1 MMNSQMLLLIILVLD
16 RIIRIKILTNEFE
29 FLWKIFKHFIF
40 RIIILYDIYIK
51 ENNSYYKMVNILT
64 QNDP

>member
-1 MMNSQMLLLIILVLD
+1 MLLLIILVLD

>member
-1 MMNSQMLLLIILVLD
+1 MNSQMLLLIILVLD